1 MLCVPGVSAGAALH
15 CRQEE
20 GSSSSQQHPCRLCA
34 LVWCSAKRPHGNKN
48 PQKTQ
53 LPAAGTAACR
63 STGRAS
69 RAALPCHGAQPHRA
83 PQPPHG
89 LRPCKAHGSGAAIPA
104 GWVCCYRSR
113 RRSRE
118 DGLSD
123 LISLRIPAT
132 CSTHAVA
139 ARAAPAQHGRVAG
152 MLCASKGERS
162 PRGSPG
168 PTPTTVQWRLPQMGF
183 LGDADAV
190 VGVTEL
196 CLRLQSSAVTQP
208 ICNTPGTA
216 SSPGPEPRP
225 SPGGRAE
232 EQRRVLPPV
241 RTAAAAHGYAVR
253 AQLLLCSSASLF
265 CTKSG
270 RRRKQLGCDLHC
282 VCYCLVATAPP
293 EQSRHPRSYEP
304 AFINR
309 YFQRDT
315 ASRDNA
321 NAAVL
326 RRLTR
331 NGSALLHSPPSP
343 GTALYVET

>member
-1 MLCVPGVSAGAALH
+1 MQALRIGLVLCQTAPRQQKPPKDPTACGWNSGVPEHRACQQGGA
-15 CRQEE
+15 
-20 GSSSSQQHPCRLCA
+20 P
-34 LVWCSAKRPHGNKN
+34 
-48 PQKTQ
+48 
-53 LPAAGTAACR
+53 LPWGTAPQSPTAAPRAEAVRGTRRRGGDSSWLGVLLQITATFPGRWAVR
-63 STGRAS
+63 SHLITHSCYVFHTRRGCTRSASTARPRGRD
-69 RAALPCHGAQPHRA
+69 ALCIKGGAQPPGLTGSH
-83 PQPPHG
+83 PHYG
-89 LRPCKAHGSGAAIPA
+89 
-104 GWVCCYRSR
+104 
-113 RRSRE
+113 
-118 DGLSD
+118 
-123 LISLRIPAT
+123 
-132 CSTHAVA
+132 AVA
-139 ARAAPAQHGRVAG
+139 A
-152 MLCASKGERS
+152 
-162 PRGSPG
+162 
-168 PTPTTVQWRLPQMGF
+168 PTDGF

-270 RRRKQLGCDLHC
+270 RRRKQLECDLHC